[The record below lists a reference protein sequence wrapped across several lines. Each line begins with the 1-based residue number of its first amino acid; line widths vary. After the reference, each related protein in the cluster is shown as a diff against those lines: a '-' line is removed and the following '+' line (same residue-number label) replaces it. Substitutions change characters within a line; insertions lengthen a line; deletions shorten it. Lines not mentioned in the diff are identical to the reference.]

1 MCKTANKVFVSTQH
15 NSNTVED
22 IATLFQNYITQRP
35 LGTLPYLWT
44 QIVETPV
51 DYGSEEELTSRQNS
65 GFGGRSSGS
74 EIFTVRKRQP
84 ED

>member
-1 MCKTANKVFVSTQH
+1 MHQHNITVFGVNKR

-22 IATLFQNYITQRP
+22 IVTLFQNYITQRP
-35 LGTLPYLWT
+35 LGRLQYLWT
-44 QIVETPV
+44 QIVEKLV

-74 EIFTVRKRQP
+74 EIFTVRKR
-84 ED
+84 